1 MSARNILLA
10 AGGSADD
17 KLYVDDVFSAYL
29 RVGTGAD
36 AIVTTGIDMTKGY
49 MLWTKGRN
57 SGMDHALYHSARGV
71 TLDIVSNSTGAQ
83 TTQSTGIKSVSV
95 TGHTVG
101 ALAKMNTNS
110 ATYVDWVFR
119 NADKFYGHSVVTKS
133 AGSNATVSFAN
144 LGTLGM
150 VRVKRTDSAGSW
162 YIWHRSLSAGQ
173 LLIGETTT
181 AAATRGHITVSGTT
195 VTLVNGV
202 IEDGDYLVEAF
213 AQDTSTDGIIQCGSY
228 NGNGA
233 ISGPIITLG
242 WEPQFLVIKRVG
254 ATGGWYILDVM
265 RGITSGNSS
274 AADPSLTADAS
285 DNEDTLQC
293 YVDLTPTGFSIHT
306 NGAATNANG
315 STYIYLAIRR
325 PNKPP
330 TTGTEVY
337 NAIAR
342 TGTGAA
348 PVDIAAGFS
357 PDLVSI
363 FCRGG
368 GQYCTWV
375 DKLRGVS
382 PQLFTADP
390 YAEVVWHSGVTQ
402 FLPTGVS
409 IYDVLGAADMNQLGY
424 EYINHFFKRAPGFF
438 DVVCYKSS
446 GSVMPVTHSL
456 VMTPELMIIKDRA
469 AANEWAVYHK
479 DVGNTKYLTLNTTTT
494 PATLSS
500 AWNNTS
506 PTNTVFTVGTADI
519 TGSTGLHDYVA
530 YLFATLPGISKVGS
544 YTGNGSS
551 QTINCGFTTGARF
564 ILIKRTDGAGDW
576 YIWDTARGIVAAN
589 DPHLSLNTPDV
600 EVTTNDSVDPDASG
614 FVVNQVAAT
623 NINVSGGQYIFLA
636 IA

>member
-49 MLWTKGRN
+49 MLWTKGR
-57 SGMDHALYHSARGV
+57 SSVMDHALYHSARGV

-162 YIWHRSLSAGQ
+162 YIWHRSLSAGR

-181 AAATRGHITVSGTT
+181 AAATHGHITVSGTT

-363 FCRGG
+363 FCRDG

-382 PQLFTADP
+382 PQLVTADS
-390 YAEVVWHSGVTQ
+390 YAEFAGYSGITQ

-409 IYDVLGAADMNQLGY
+409 IYAVPGAADMNQLGY
-424 EYINHFFKRAPGFF
+424 EYINHFFRRAPGFM
-438 DVVCYKSS
+438 DEVCDT
-446 GSVMPVTHSL
+446 GTGTVHAITHN
-456 VMTPELMIIKDRA
+456 MTVAPELVIRKGRSDSTQWECWHAGI
-469 AANEWAVYHK
+469 ANTEKLV
-479 DVGNTKYLTLNTTTT
+479 LNSTDAKATDTT
-494 PATLSS
+494 
-500 AWNNTS
+500 AWNSTS
-506 PTNTVFTVGTADI
+506 PTAASFTVGTGANVN
-519 TGSTGLHDYVA
+519 TNAATYVT
-530 YLFATLPGISKVGS
+530 YLFATKAGISKVGS
-544 YTGNGSS
+544 YTGNGTT

-564 ILIKRTDGAGDW
+564 ILIKRTNSTGDW
-576 YIWDTARGIVAAN
+576 YVWDTARGVVAGN
-589 DPHLSLNTPDV
+589 DPHLSLNTPAA
-600 EVTTNDSVDPDASG
+600 EVTTNDSIDPAASG
-614 FVVNQVAAT
+614 FIVNQVAAT
-623 NINVSGGQYIFLA
+623 NINVNAAEYIFLA